1 MRKLMVIAMLVLA
14 TGQLMAEEGGSVRL
28 EIGGRTFTATLEDNE
43 AARVLCDILPL
54 SLDFRDYGGFEKVAS
69 LPRRLPSQ
77 DRQMRTSAGDIVLY
91 LSNQIVV
98 FYGGNSWSYTKLGH
112 IDDVEGLT
120 EALGQGNVEITFTL
134 QR

>member
-1 MRKLMVIAMLVLA
+1 MRKLMVIAMLILA
-14 TGQLMAEEGGSVRL
+14 MAQLMAEEGGSVRL

-43 AARVLCDILPL
+43 AARALCDMLPL
-54 SLDFRDYGGFEKVAS
+54 TLDFNDYGGFEKVAS

-120 EALGQGNVEITFTL
+120 EALGRGNVEITFTL
-134 QR
+134 

>member
-1 MRKLMVIAMLVLA
+1 MRKLMVIAMLILA
-14 TGQLMAEEGGSVRL
+14 MAQLMAEEGGSVRL

-43 AARVLCDILPL
+43 AARILCDMLPL

-120 EALGQGNVEITFTL
+120 EALGRGNVEITFTL
-134 QR
+134 

>member
-1 MRKLMVIAMLVLA
+1 MRKLMVIAMLILA
-14 TGQLMAEEGGSVRL
+14 MAQLMAEEGGSVRL

-43 AARVLCDILPL
+43 AARVLCDMLPL

-91 LSNQIVV
+91 SLNQIVV

-120 EALGQGNVEITFTL
+120 EALGRGNVEITFTL

>member
-1 MRKLMVIAMLVLA
+1 MVIAMLILA
-14 TGQLMAEEGGSVRL
+14 MVQLMAEEGGSVRL

-43 AARVLCDILPL
+43 AAMALCDMLPL

-91 LSNQIVV
+91 SSNQIVV

-120 EALGQGNVEITFTL
+120 EALGRGNVEITFTL

>member
-1 MRKLMVIAMLVLA
+1 MVIAMLVLA
-14 TGQLMAEEGGSVRL
+14 MAQLMAEEGGSVRL

-43 AARVLCDILPL
+43 AARALCDMLPL
-54 SLDFRDYGGFEKVAS
+54 SLDFNDYGGFEKVAS
-69 LPRRLPSQ
+69 IPRRLPSQ

-91 LSNQIVV
+91 SLNQIVV

-120 EALGQGNVEITFTL
+120 EALGRGNVEITFTL

>member
-1 MRKLMVIAMLVLA
+1 MVIAMLILA
-14 TGQLMAEEGGSVRL
+14 MVQLMAEEGGSVRL

-43 AARVLCDILPL
+43 AAMALCDMLPL

-91 LSNQIVV
+91 SSDQIVV

-120 EALGQGNVEITFTL
+120 EALGRGNVEITFTL

>member
-1 MRKLMVIAMLVLA
+1 MVIAMLILA
-14 TGQLMAEEGGSVRL
+14 MAQLMAAEGGSVRL

-43 AARVLCDILPL
+43 AARVLCDMLPL

-91 LSNQIVV
+91 SLNQIVV

-120 EALGQGNVEITFTL
+120 EALGRGNVEITFTL
-134 QR
+134 

>member
-1 MRKLMVIAMLVLA
+1 MRKLMVIAMLILA
-14 TGQLMAEEGGSVRL
+14 MAQLMAEEGGSVRL

-43 AARVLCDILPL
+43 AARVLCDMLPL

-69 LPRRLPSQ
+69 LPRRLPSH
-77 DRQMRTSAGDIVLY
+77 DRQMSTSAGDIVLY
-91 LSNQIVV
+91 SSNQIVV

-120 EALGQGNVEITFTL
+120 EALGRGNVEITFTL
-134 QR
+134 

>member
-1 MRKLMVIAMLVLA
+1 MVIAMLILA
-14 TGQLMAEEGGSVRL
+14 MAQLMAEEGGSVRL

-43 AARVLCDILPL
+43 AARILCDMLPL

-120 EALGQGNVEITFTL
+120 EALGRGNVEITFTL
-134 QR
+134 

>member
-1 MRKLMVIAMLVLA
+1 MVIAMLILA
-14 TGQLMAEEGGSVRL
+14 MAQLMAEEGGSVRL

-43 AARVLCDILPL
+43 AARVLCDMLPL

-91 LSNQIVV
+91 SLNQIVV

-120 EALGQGNVEITFTL
+120 EALGRGNVEITFTL

>member
-1 MRKLMVIAMLVLA
+1 MVIAMLILA
-14 TGQLMAEEGGSVRL
+14 MAQLMAEEGGSVIL

-43 AARVLCDILPL
+43 AARALCDMLPL
-54 SLDFRDYGGFEKVAS
+54 TLDFNDYGGFEKVAS

-112 IDDVEGLT
+112 IDDVEGLI
-120 EALGQGNVEITFTL
+120 EALGRGNVEITFTL

>member
-1 MRKLMVIAMLVLA
+1 MVIAMLVLA

-120 EALGQGNVEITFTL
+120 EALGRGNVEITFTL
-134 QR
+134 

>member
-1 MRKLMVIAMLVLA
+1 MVIAMLILA
-14 TGQLMAEEGGSVRL
+14 MAQLMAEEGGSVRL

-43 AARVLCDILPL
+43 AARVLCDMLPL

-69 LPRRLPSQ
+69 LPHRLPSH
-77 DRQMRTSAGDIVLY
+77 DRQMSTSAGDIVLY
-91 LSNQIVV
+91 SSNQIVV

-120 EALGQGNVEITFTL
+120 EALGRGNVEITFTL

>member
-1 MRKLMVIAMLVLA
+1 MVIAMLILA
-14 TGQLMAEEGGSVRL
+14 MAQLMAEEGGSVRL

-43 AARVLCDILPL
+43 AARVLCDMLPL

-91 LSNQIVV
+91 SSNQIVV

-120 EALGQGNVEITFTL
+120 EALGRGNVEITFTL

>member
-1 MRKLMVIAMLVLA
+1 MVIAMLVLA

>member
-1 MRKLMVIAMLVLA
+1 MVIAMLILA
-14 TGQLMAEEGGSVRL
+14 MAQLMAEEGGSVRL

>member
-1 MRKLMVIAMLVLA
+1 MVIAMLVLA

-43 AARVLCDILPL
+43 AARILCDMLPL

-120 EALGQGNVEITFTL
+120 EALGRGNVEITFTL
-134 QR
+134 

>member
-1 MRKLMVIAMLVLA
+1 MAIAMLILA
-14 TGQLMAEEGGSVRL
+14 MVQLMAEEGGSVRL

-43 AARVLCDILPL
+43 AAMALCDMLPL

-91 LSNQIVV
+91 SSDQIVV

-120 EALGQGNVEITFTL
+120 EALGRGNVEITFTL

>member
-1 MRKLMVIAMLVLA
+1 MVIAMLVLA

-28 EIGGRTFTATLEDNE
+28 EIGGRTFTAALEDNE
-43 AARVLCDILPL
+43 AARALCDMLPL
-54 SLDFRDYGGFEKVAS
+54 TLDFNDYGGFEKVAS

-91 LSNQIVV
+91 SLNQIVV

-112 IDDVEGLT
+112 IDDVEGLI
-120 EALGQGNVEITFTL
+120 EALGRGNVEITFTL
-134 QR
+134 